1 MENNFENKIEFKDRI
16 IYFYNQYKKLI
27 FLSIVFIIIL
37 LIFLTFYSIRNEK
50 RNNLISEKYIQA
62 GLYLSAGQNDKSKK
76 IYEEILK
83 TNNSFYSTLSL
94 NNILEK
100 ELEKDENKI
109 VEYFNI
115 VSKLQKNNEQKDI
128 LKLKKA
134 LYLIKISKKKEA
146 EKLIKELIN
155 SNSKF
160 KDLAK
165 QILPN

>member
-1 MENNFENKIEFKDRI
+1 MSENLESKELKFNISEFYKKNKIRIFTIFFIVLFAIIFFFVFEN
-16 IYFYNQYKKLI
+16 YK
-27 FLSIVFIIIL
+27 
-37 LIFLTFYSIRNEK
+37 EK
-50 RNNLISEKYIQA
+50 KNNLISEKYIQA

-146 EKLIKELIN
+146 EKLIKELTN